1 MEGNEMI
8 SFTIDGKDVVGYES
22 QTILHVAEENGI
34 YIPHLCDHKDLTP
47 VGHCRLCLVEVDG
60 RRLSISCK
68 TQIREGMSVRTENPE
83 IVKTRKITLE
93 LIVANHPR
101 DCLTCVKDSE
111 CQLQDVSNYIGID
124 EDRLARLRPNIPDIP
139 IDTSNPFFD
148 RDLEKCILCGICVR
162 TCEEVIGV
170 SAIDFSLRGVHTTI
184 STFGDA
190 PILESNCV
198 SCGECVANC
207 PVGALIPKKDMHL
220 KPAYEVLTTCPYC
233 GCGCGIYIGVR
244 GDEIVSTRGERDNP
258 ASLGN
263 LCVKGRYGLGFV
275 THPDRLTTPLIKRD
289 GKFHEATW
297 DEALDLVARK
307 MLEIKEEITENEDYF
322 GFIASAKC
330 TNEDNYVMQKFARAA
345 MGTNNVDHC
354 ARLCHAP
361 TVTGLVQSFGS
372 GAMTNS
378 IDEVKNSKCFFAIG
392 TNTTSAHPIIAN
404 RINEAVR
411 KGAKLIVANPREI
424 DLCKWADLFLQ
435 FNPGT
440 DVPLMM
446 GMAKIIVDEGLADT
460 AFIQERCEGFDE
472 FKKSLDRFPLEE
484 VERITGVPRE
494 KIVEAAKMYAS
505 NSPASILYAMG
516 VTQHSHGTDNV
527 LATANLAL
535 LTGNVGKESS
545 GVNPLRGQNNVQGA
559 CDVGSLPNVYPG
571 YQRVHVPEIKEKF
584 ETVWS
589 TGLSGKAGL
598 AMTEMFNVA
607 HEGKLKAIY
616 LVGENPVLSDA
627 DANHITEAIQK
638 LDFFV
643 VQDIFLTE
651 TAEMADVVL
660 PATSFAEKDGTFTN
674 TERRVQRV
682 RKVINPRGES
692 RGDWEIVSEIAR
704 RMGVDGFDFK
714 NSSAVLDE
722 IASVSPIYGGI
733 HFDRIETVGL
743 QWPCTDRNHPG
754 TKYLHSEGF
763 ATGNSK
769 GQFKSLV
776 YKPPM
781 ELPDDEY
788 PLVLT
793 TERSLY
799 HYHTGTMTRRVEGL
813 NVLRRNEL
821 VEMNPKDAAM
831 LGIEDGDTVRVTSR
845 RGEVETEARV
855 TEVSPE
861 GVVSMTFHF
870 AESPTNQLTNNAL
883 DPESKIPETKV
894 CAVRIEKISGS
905 YPEPSKVYKIRN

>member
-1 MEGNEMI
+1 MEGNEKI
-8 SFTIDGKDVVGYES
+8 SLTIDGKDVVGYDG
-22 QTILHVAEENGI
+22 QTILDVAEENGI
-34 YIPHLCDHKDLTP
+34 YIPHLCDHKDLQP

-68 TQIREGMSVRTENPE
+68 TPIRDGMSVRTENPE

-101 DCLTCVKDSE
+101 DCLTCVQDTE
-111 CQLQDVSNYIGID
+111 CQLQNVSNYIGID
-124 EDRLARLRPNIPDIP
+124 EDRLARLRSNMPDIP
-139 IDTSNPFFD
+139 VDTSNPFFD

-162 TCEEVIGV
+162 TCEEIIGV

-207 PVGALIPKKDMHL
+207 PVGALIPKKEMQV

-233 GCGCGIYIGVR
+233 GCGCGVYLGVR

-263 LCVKGRYGLGFV
+263 LCVKGRYGMGFI
-275 THPDRLTTPLIKRD
+275 THPDRLTKPLIKRD
-289 GKFHEATW
+289 GKFQEATW
-297 DEALDLVARK
+297 EEALDLVAKK

-322 GFIASAKC
+322 GFVASAKC
-330 TNEDNYVMQKFARAA
+330 TNEDNYVMQKFARAV

-378 IDEVKNSKCFFAIG
+378 IDEVRNSKCFFAIG

-424 DLCKWADLFLQ
+424 DLCRWADLFLQ
-435 FNPGT
+435 LNPGT

-446 GMAKIIVDEGLADT
+446 GMAKIIVDEGLADA
-460 AFIQERCEGFDE
+460 AFIDERCEGFDE
-472 FKKSLDRFPLEE
+472 FYKSLDLFPLDE
-484 VERITGVPRE
+484 VEKITGVPKE
-494 KIVEAAKMYAS
+494 KIAEAARIYATH
-505 NSPASILYAMG
+505 SPASILYAMG

-535 LTGNVGKESS
+535 LTGNVGKKSS

-571 YQRVHVPEIKEKF
+571 YQRVDIPEIKEKF
-584 ETVWS
+584 EAAWGVS
-589 TGLSGKAGL
+589 LSSDVGLTL
-598 AMTEMFNVA
+598 TEMFNVA
-607 HEGKLKAIY
+607 QKGKLKAMY
-616 LVGENPVLSDA
+616 LIGENPVLSDA
-627 DANHITEAIQK
+627 DANHIKEAIQN
-638 LDFFV
+638 LDFLV

-651 TAEMADVVL
+651 TAELADVVL
-660 PATSFAEKDGTFTN
+660 PATTFAEKDGTFTN

-682 RKVINPRGES
+682 RKILNPRGDS
-692 RGDWEIVSEIAR
+692 RGDWEIVCEIAR
-704 RMGVDGFDFK
+704 RIGVSGFDYED
-714 NSSAVLDE
+714 SSAIMDE
-722 IASVSPIYGGI
+722 IASVSLIYGGV
-733 HFDRIETVGL
+733 HFDRIENVGI
-743 QWPCTDRNHPG
+743 QWPCPDRNHPG
-754 TKYLHSEGF
+754 TKFLHSERF
-763 ATGNSK
+763 STETGK
-769 GQFKSLV
+769 GQFKPLT

-781 ELPDDEY
+781 ETPDDEY

-799 HYHTGTMTRRVEGL
+799 HYHTGTMTRKIEGL

-821 VEMNPKDAAM
+821 VEINPKDASM
-831 LGIEDGDTVRVTSR
+831 LSISDGDIVKVVSR
-845 RGEVETEARV
+845 RGEVTTEAKV

-870 AESPTNQLTNNAL
+870 SESPTNQLTNNAL

-894 CAVRIEKISGS
+894 CAVRIEK
-905 YPEPSKVYKIRN
+905 V

>member
-83 IVKTRKITLE
+83 IIKTRKITLE

-124 EDRLARLRPNIPDIP
+124 EEQLARLRPNIPDIP

-207 PVGALIPKKDMHL
+207 PVGALIPKKEMHV

-244 GDEIVSTRGERDNP
+244 GDEIVSTRGERGNP

-275 THPDRLTTPLIKRD
+275 THPDRLTMPLIKRD
-289 GKFHEATW
+289 GKFHEANW

-446 GMAKIIVDEGLADT
+446 GRAKIIVDKGMADA

-472 FKKSLDRFPLEE
+472 FKKSLDRFPLDE
-484 VERITGVPRE
+484 VERITGVPGE

-584 ETVWS
+584 ETAWG

-607 HEGKLKAIY
+607 HKGKLKAIY

-692 RGDWEIVSEIAR
+692 RGDWEIVSEVAR

-714 NSSAVLDE
+714 DSSAVMDE

-754 TKYLHSEGF
+754 TKYLHSESF
-763 ATGNSK
+763 ATGNKK

-821 VEMNPKDAAM
+821 VEMNPKDAEM

-855 TEVSPE
+855 TEVSPV

-905 YPEPSKVYKIRN
+905 YPDPSSVYRIRD

>member
-1 MEGNEMI
+1 M
-8 SFTIDGKDVVGYES
+8 
-22 QTILHVAEENGI
+22 AEENSI
-34 YIPHLCDHKDLTP
+34 YIPHLCDHKDLQP

-60 RRLSISCK
+60 KRLSISCK
-68 TQIREGMSVRTENPE
+68 TPIKEGMSVRTENPE
-83 IVKTRKITLE
+83 IIKTRKITLE
-93 LIVANHPR
+93 LIIANHPR

-111 CQLQDVSNYIGID
+111 CQLQEVSNYIGID

-139 IDTSNPFFD
+139 VDTSNPFFD

-162 TCEEVIGV
+162 TCEEIIGV

-207 PVGALIPKKDMHL
+207 PVGALIPKKEMHV

-289 GKFHEATW
+289 GKFQEATW
-297 DEALDLVARK
+297 DEALELVARK
-307 MLEIKEEITENEDYF
+307 MLEIKEQITENEDYF

-378 IDEVKNSKCFFAIG
+378 IDEVRNSKCFFAIG
-392 TNTTSAHPIIAN
+392 TNTTAAHPIIAN

-424 DLCKWADLFLQ
+424 ELCKWADLFLQ

-446 GMAKIIVDEGLADT
+446 GIAKIIVDEGLADA
-460 AFIQERCEGFDE
+460 AFIQERCEGFGE
-472 FKKSLDRFPLEE
+472 FKISLDRFPLEE

-494 KIVEAAKMYAS
+494 KIVEAARMYAS

-571 YQRVHVPEIKEKF
+571 YQRVHVPQIKEKF
-584 ETVWS
+584 ETAWG
-589 TGLSGKAGL
+589 TGLSGKEGL

-627 DANHITEAIQK
+627 DANHITEAIRK

-682 RKVINPRGES
+682 RKVLNPRGES
-692 RGDWEIVSEIAR
+692 RGDWEIVSEVAR

-714 NSSAVLDE
+714 DSSAVLDE

-763 ATGNSK
+763 ATGNRK

-831 LGIEDGDTVRVTSR
+831 LGIEDGDTVRVISR

-905 YPEPSKVYKIRN
+905 YPDPSKVYKIRD

>member
-8 SFTIDGKDVVGYES
+8 AFTIDGKDVVGYES

-60 RRLSISCK
+60 WLSISCK

-83 IVKTRKITLE
+83 IIKTRKITLE

-111 CQLQDVSNYIGID
+111 CQLQEVSNYIGID

-170 SAIDFSLRGVHTTI
+170 SAIDFSMRGVHTTI

-190 PILESNCV
+190 PILDSNCV

-207 PVGALIPKKDMHL
+207 PVGALIPKKEMHV

-233 GCGCGIYIGVR
+233 GCGCGIYLGVR
-244 GDEIVSTRGERDNP
+244 GDEIVSTRGERGNP

-446 GMAKIIVDEGLADT
+446 GMAKIIVDEGLADA
-460 AFIQERCEGFDE
+460 AFIQERCEGFDD
-472 FKKSLDRFPLEE
+472 FKKSLNRFPLEE
-484 VERITGVPRE
+484 VERITGVPGE
-494 KIVEAAKMYAS
+494 KIVEAARMYAS

-584 ETVWS
+584 ETAWG

-682 RKVINPRGES
+682 RKVLNPRGES
-692 RGDWEIVSEIAR
+692 RGDWEIVSEVAR

-714 NSSAVLDE
+714 DSSAVLDE

-733 HFDRIETVGL
+733 HFDRIENVGL

-781 ELPDDEY
+781 ELPDEEY

-821 VEMNPKDAAM
+821 VEMNPKDAEM
-831 LGIEDGDTVRVTSR
+831 LGIEDGDTVRVVSR

-905 YPEPSKVYKIRN
+905 YPDPSKVYKIRD

>member
-190 PILESNCV
+190 PILDSNCV

-207 PVGALIPKKDMHL
+207 PVGALIPKKEMHM

-258 ASLGN
+258 VSLGN

-378 IDEVKNSKCFFAIG
+378 IDEVRNSKCFFAIG

-446 GMAKIIVDEGLADT
+446 GMAKIIVDEGLADA

-472 FKKSLDRFPLEE
+472 FKKSLDRFPLDE

-494 KIVEAAKMYAS
+494 KIVEAARMYAS

-584 ETVWS
+584 ETAWG
-589 TGLSGKAGL
+589 TALSGKAGL

-607 HEGKLKAIY
+607 HEGKLKTIY

-692 RGDWEIVSEIAR
+692 RGDWEIVSEVAR

-714 NSSAVLDE
+714 DSSAVLDE

-763 ATGNSK
+763 ATGNKK

-799 HYHTGTMTRRVEGL
+799 HYHTGTMTRRVKGL

-821 VEMNPKDAAM
+821 VEINPKDAAM

-855 TEVSPE
+855 TEVSPV

-905 YPEPSKVYKIRN
+905 YPDPSSVYKIRD

>member
-1 MEGNEMI
+1 MEGNEKI
-8 SFTIDGKDVVGYES
+8 SLTIDGKDVVGYDG
-22 QTILHVAEENGI
+22 QTILVVAEENGI
-34 YIPHLCDHKDLTP
+34 YIPHLCDHKDLQP

-68 TQIREGMSVRTENPE
+68 TPIRDGMSVRTENPE
-83 IVKTRKITLE
+83 IIKTRKITLE

-101 DCLTCVKDSE
+101 DCLTCVQDTE
-111 CQLQDVSNYIGID
+111 CQLQNVSNYIGID
-124 EDRLARLRPNIPDIP
+124 EDRLARLRSNMPDIP
-139 IDTSNPFFD
+139 VDTSNPFFD
-148 RDLEKCILCGICVR
+148 RDLAKCILCGICVR
-162 TCEEVIGV
+162 TCEEIIGV
-170 SAIDFSLRGVHTTI
+170 SAIDFSLRGIHTTI

-207 PVGALIPKKDMHL
+207 PVGALIPKKEMQV

-233 GCGCGIYIGVR
+233 GCGCGVYLGVR
-244 GDEIVSTRGERDNP
+244 GDEIVSTRGEQDNP
-258 ASLGN
+258 ASLN
-263 LCVKGRYGLGFV
+263 NICVKGRYGMGFI
-275 THPDRLTTPLIKRD
+275 THPGRLTKPLIKRD
-289 GKFHEATW
+289 GKFQEATW
-297 DEALDLVARK
+297 EEALDLVAKK
-307 MLEIKEEITENEDYF
+307 MLEIKEEIAENEDYF
-322 GFIASAKC
+322 GFVASAKC
-330 TNEDNYVMQKFARAA
+330 TNEDNYVMQKFARAV

-378 IDEVKNSKCFFAIG
+378 IDEVRNSKCFFAIG

-424 DLCKWADLFLQ
+424 DLCRWADLFLQ

-446 GMAKIIVDEGLADT
+446 GMAKIIVDEGLADA
-460 AFIQERCEGFDE
+460 AFIDERCEGFDE
-472 FKKSLDRFPLEE
+472 FYKSLDLFPLDE
-484 VERITGVPRE
+484 VEKITGVPKE
-494 KIVEAAKMYAS
+494 KIAEAARIYATH
-505 NSPASILYAMG
+505 SPASILYAMG

-535 LTGNVGKESS
+535 LTGNVGKKSS

-571 YQRVHVPEIKEKF
+571 YQRVDIPEIKEKF
-584 ETVWS
+584 EAAWGVS
-589 TGLSGKAGL
+589 LSSDVGLTL
-598 AMTEMFNVA
+598 TEMFNVA
-607 HEGKLKAIY
+607 QKGKLKAMY
-616 LVGENPVLSDA
+616 LIGENPVLSDA
-627 DANHITEAIQK
+627 DANHIKEAIQN
-638 LDFFV
+638 LDFLV

-651 TAEMADVVL
+651 TAELADVVL
-660 PATSFAEKDGTFTN
+660 PATTFAEKDGTFTN

-682 RKVINPRGES
+682 RKILNPRGDS
-692 RGDWEIVSEIAR
+692 RGDWEIVCELAR
-704 RMGVDGFDFK
+704 RIGVSGFDYED
-714 NSSAVLDE
+714 SSAIMDE
-722 IASVSPIYGGI
+722 IASVSLIYGGV
-733 HFDRIETVGL
+733 HFDRIENVGI
-743 QWPCTDRNHPG
+743 QWPCPDRNHPG
-754 TKYLHSEGF
+754 TKFLHSERF
-763 ATGNSK
+763 STETGK
-769 GQFKSLV
+769 GQFKPLT

-781 ELPDDEY
+781 ETPDDEY

-799 HYHTGTMTRRVEGL
+799 HYHTGTMTRKIEGL
-813 NVLRRNEL
+813 NVLRRNES
-821 VEMNPKDAAM
+821 VEINPKDASM
-831 LGIEDGDTVRVTSR
+831 LSISDGDIVKVVSR
-845 RGEVETEARV
+845 RGEVTTEAKV

-870 AESPTNQLTNNAL
+870 SESPTNQLTNNAL

-894 CAVRIEKISGS
+894 CAVRIEK
-905 YPEPSKVYKIRN
+905 V

>member
-275 THPDRLTTPLIKRD
+275 THPDRLMTPLIKRD

-584 ETVWS
+584 ETAWS

-754 TKYLHSEGF
+754 TKYLHSDGF

-855 TEVSPE
+855 TEVSPV

-870 AESPTNQLTNNAL
+870 SESPTNQLTNNAL

-905 YPEPSKVYKIRN
+905 YPDPSKVYRISD

>member
-1 MEGNEMI
+1 
-8 SFTIDGKDVVGYES
+8 
-22 QTILHVAEENGI
+22 
-34 YIPHLCDHKDLTP
+34 
-47 VGHCRLCLVEVDG
+47 
-60 RRLSISCK
+60 
-68 TQIREGMSVRTENPE
+68 
-83 IVKTRKITLE
+83 
-93 LIVANHPR
+93 
-101 DCLTCVKDSE
+101 
-111 CQLQDVSNYIGID
+111 
-124 EDRLARLRPNIPDIP
+124 
-139 IDTSNPFFD
+139 
-148 RDLEKCILCGICVR
+148 
-162 TCEEVIGV
+162 
-170 SAIDFSLRGVHTTI
+170 
-184 STFGDA
+184 
-190 PILESNCV
+190 
-198 SCGECVANC
+198 
-207 PVGALIPKKDMHL
+207 
-220 KPAYEVLTTCPYC
+220 
-233 GCGCGIYIGVR
+233 
-244 GDEIVSTRGERDNP
+244 
-258 ASLGN
+258 
-263 LCVKGRYGLGFV
+263 
-275 THPDRLTTPLIKRD
+275 
-289 GKFHEATW
+289 
-297 DEALDLVARK
+297 

-378 IDEVKNSKCFFAIG
+378 IDEVRNSKCFFAIG

-446 GMAKIIVDEGLADT
+446 GMAKIIVDEGLADA

-472 FKKSLDRFPLEE
+472 FKKSLDRFPLDE

-494 KIVEAAKMYAS
+494 KIVEAARMYAS

-584 ETVWS
+584 ETAWG
-589 TGLSGKAGL
+589 TALSGKAGL

-692 RGDWEIVSEIAR
+692 RGDWEIVSEVAR

-714 NSSAVLDE
+714 DSSAVLDE

-763 ATGNSK
+763 ATGNKK

-799 HYHTGTMTRRVEGL
+799 HYHTGTMTRRVKGL

-821 VEMNPKDAAM
+821 VEINPKDAAM

-855 TEVSPE
+855 TEVSPV

-905 YPEPSKVYKIRN
+905 YPDPSSVYKIRD